1 LFIIGYLSFGIRLF
15 LVPKPRLGNASAPE
29 APDFGVSSAE
39 RFGPSPV
46 TGSQCF
52 PGKCVPKQGLGN
64 EKNQTS
70 EVSEALIIK
79 WLTKERMIYYIFL

>member
-29 APDFGVSSAE
+29 APASG
-39 RFGPSPV
+39 RLP
-46 TGSQCF
+46 GSQGF